1 MVKAAQA
8 NEALLQS
15 AEESHKS
22 FVDTKTKLKEVES
35 REEALKTKLTTIED
49 STKTLQEEI
58 EYPNKE
64 FALFKVNVEKVKE
77 KLKIDLGEVEA
88 EILKTY
94 EAEFNK
100 ALCQVKY
107 FFKDVDTSLFDVD
120 KDITRHGELVGETD
134 MHVEKVPDLAWF
146 AFSFFFL

>member
-1 MVKAAQA
+1 M
-8 NEALLQS
+8 QS
-15 AEESHKS
+15 TKDSRKS
-22 FVDTKTKLKEVES
+22 LEDTKTKLKEVES

-134 MHVEKVPDLAWF
+134 MHVEKVPDLA
-146 AFSFFFL
+146 